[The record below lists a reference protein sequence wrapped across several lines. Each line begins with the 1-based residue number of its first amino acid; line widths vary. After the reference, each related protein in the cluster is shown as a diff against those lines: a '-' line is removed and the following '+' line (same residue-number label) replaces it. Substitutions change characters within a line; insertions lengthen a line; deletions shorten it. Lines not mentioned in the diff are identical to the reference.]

1 MLTNE
6 DIKKLIEAQEEVFA
20 TKEDLE
26 GMKAELRE
34 DFSDL
39 QSAVD
44 EYAKKADTYF
54 HPSDYLTENSGFIWD
69 YRYPLK

>member
-6 DIKKLIEAQEEVFA
+6 DIKKLIEFQEEVFA

-26 GMKAELRE
+26 KMKTEIRE
-34 DFSDL
+34 DFSNL

-44 EYAKKADTYF
+44 AYAKKADTF
-54 HPSDYLTENSGFIWD
+54 FQETDLLLNI
-69 YRYPLK
+69 

>member
-26 GMKAELRE
+26 GMKAELKE

-39 QSAVD
+39 QSTVD
-44 EYAKKADTYF
+44 EYAKKADT
-54 HPSDYLTENSGFIWD
+54 
-69 YRYPLK
+69 